1 MTESPRD
8 LNRDHYTKTP
18 DSFLTSPSGNKPSL
32 EAVESAENQQALTGV
47 FWNAAEIDLE
57 LMRGGAGA
65 PSVER
70 ARARMRAQL
79 PELIWSTAALE
90 GNTFT
95 LPEVQT
101 LLDGVTVEGKR
112 IEEQQQVLALQETFN
127 YLDELIRTDSFQLD
141 QNTSDEIHVRVAR
154 HEAIES
160 GHFRGQGSVVGGG
173 NVRLSTGETV
183 DGLPTKEIA
192 DRFAGIVNV
201 TASTE
206 DPRLAALIYFSA
218 ATRSQFYFDGNKRT
232 ARMMAS
238 GILMRSGYD
247 ALYIPFE
254 RRLEYNRCLD
264 TLFTTNEATPLMR
277 FLASCA
283 Q

>member
-1 MTESPRD
+1 MTES
-8 LNRDHYTKTP
+8 HW
-18 DSFLTSPSGNKPSL
+18 GNKEQQYTTTPRSFQIGGARAAEDAIPL
-32 EAVESAENQQALTGV
+32 ESRGNLIALTGIY
-47 FWNAAEIDLE
+47 WDPEALE
-57 LMRGGAGA
+57 LGSMRQGG
-65 PSVER
+65 VEW
-70 ARARMRAQL
+70 AQARMRARL

-101 LLDGVTVEGKR
+101 LLDGVTVEGKKL
-112 IEEQQQVLALQETFN
+112 EEQQQVLALQETFN
-127 YLDELIRTDSFQLD
+127 YLDELVSTKTFRLDSD
-141 QNTSDEIHVRVAR
+141 TSDELHERVAR

-160 GHFRGQGSVVGGG
+160 GHFRGFGSVTGGG

-183 DGLPTKEIA
+183 EGLPAELIVSRFNSLVDVVSSTA
-192 DRFAGIVNV
+192 D
-201 TASTE
+201 T
-206 DPRLAALIYFSA
+206 RLAALIYFAS

-238 GILMRSGYD
+238 GLLLAQGYD

-254 RRLEYNRCLD
+254 RRLEYNKCLD
-264 TLFTTNEATPLMR
+264 ALFTTNNGTDLMQ

-283 Q
+283 K